1 MKIKSNLLVD
11 LSNLSNGGQ
20 QVGNLSS
27 VSKSLTIRPNRLGQ
41 NNNWRAKGKRSK
53 GTTPWPATHIK
64 RMVITKERVKMM
76 NTDELLDLTDQD
88 LEELELV
95 EEFEV
100 NLANDKGY
108 IKQR

>member
-1 MKIKSNLLVD
+1 
-11 LSNLSNGGQ
+11 
-20 QVGNLSS
+20 
-27 VSKSLTIRPNRLGQ
+27 
-41 NNNWRAKGKRSK
+41 
-53 GTTPWPATHIK
+53 
-64 RMVITKERVKMM
+64 MM